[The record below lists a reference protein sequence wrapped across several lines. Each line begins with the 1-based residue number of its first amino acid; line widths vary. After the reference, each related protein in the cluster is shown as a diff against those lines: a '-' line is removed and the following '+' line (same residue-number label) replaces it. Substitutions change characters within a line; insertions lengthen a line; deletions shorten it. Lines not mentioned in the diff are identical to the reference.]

1 MFNNLYEKECK
12 KYPAFPKFSIWRLM
26 VFCFLWKKKIYNI
39 FKKKQKVWIAK
50 VFNKFEQKL
59 MFSFLIIVDYNRCF
73 NLSKTLIQIEPN
85 SEHKDKILNLI
96 DSLFQDHTINLL
108 TKHGLKIS
116 KAFEN
121 FENIDTFNYSNFNHD
136 FFNKQ
141 NSDLFLNVASS

>member
-1 MFNNLYEKECK
+1 
-12 KYPAFPKFSIWRLM
+12 
-26 VFCFLWKKKIYNI
+26 
-39 FKKKQKVWIAK
+39 
-50 VFNKFEQKL
+50 
-59 MFSFLIIVDYNRCF
+59 
-73 NLSKTLIQIEPN
+73 LIQIEPN